1 MKITLRDYQ
10 AFGVQ
15 QIRERFSA
23 GRRAVLY
30 VLPTGGGKTRVFTYI
45 TSSAGAKGKRVLI
58 LAHRQELISQSSLSL
73 AELDV
78 RHGLITP
85 DNKIKPIMSAHIKRL
100 QKSLV
105 DQGAHVHVASVQTIS
120 RPGRMAQWA
129 DYFDLIIVD
138 EAHHATAGQWF
149 TFLDSAKRA
158 RILGVTATPHR
169 TDGQG
174 LGVDA
179 GGIFD
184 DIVIGP
190 DPAYLMDQG
199 FLTKAKVYAP
209 PQLVD
214 VSGIKRDKSGDF
226 NGRALAEMMAE
237 RRIYGDAVGH
247 YNRICPGQPAIV
259 FCSSVKNAELAA
271 EEFRRSGWRFASID
285 GSMDDDTRR
294 NLIEA
299 LGDGRLHGLTSC
311 DIISEGTDIPVVTVA
326 IMLRPTDSESLFMQQ
341 AGRVLRPVYAPGH
354 DLSTQQGR
362 LDAIASSQKPFAII
376 LDHVGNCLRHGL
388 IDEKREW
395 SLDGRPKS
403 SRESDGGKS
412 VRVVQCPVCFA
423 AQEPG
428 KPLELETGKF
438 GFHCVGQLPDGDDCQ
453 HIFHV
458 EPPKEKEVVS
468 ADLQEIT
475 EADAER
481 MRMMRRQ
488 QVGMAN
494 TLEQFQEIAKE
505 RGYKPAWVRQMVKM
519 RKAQGRLQ
527 PSTNDNKPL
536 DLGIH
541 MAGEA

>member
-10 AFGVQ
+10 AAGVA
-15 QIRERFSA
+15 QIRERFAA
-23 GRRAVLY
+23 GCRAVLY

-58 LAHRQELISQSSLSL
+58 LAHRQELISQSSMSL

-85 DNKIKPIMSAHIKRL
+85 ENKVKPIMSAHIKRL
-100 QKSLV
+100 KKSLV

-120 RPGRMAQWA
+120 RPGRLAQWA

-149 TFLDSAKRA
+149 TFLDMAKRA
-158 RILGVTATPHR
+158 KVLGVTATPHR

-179 GGIFD
+179 GGVFD
-184 DIVIGP
+184 AMIEGP

-226 NGRALAEMMAE
+226 NGRQLAELMAE

-259 FCSSVKNAELAA
+259 FCSSVKNAEMAA

-285 GSMDDDTRR
+285 GSMDDETRR

-326 IMLRPTDSESLFMQQ
+326 IMLRPTDSEIIFLQQ
-341 AGRVLRPVYAPGH
+341 AGRVLRPIYAPGH
-354 DLSTQQGR
+354 DISCQQGR
-362 LDAIASSQKPFAII
+362 LDAIAASNKPFAII

-388 IDEKREW
+388 IDEKRQW
-395 SLDGRPKS
+395 SLEGKPKRT
-403 SRESDGGKS
+403 RESDSEPS
-412 VRVVQCPVCFA
+412 VRVVQCPTCFA
-423 AQEPG
+423 AQEPQ
-428 KPLELETGKF
+428 KPMPLEDGKY
-438 GFHCVGQLPDGDDCQ
+438 GFRCVGQLPTGDDCQ
-453 HIFHV
+453 HVFTI
-458 EPPKEKEVVS
+458 ELPKEKGVVAS
-468 ADLQEIT
+468 DLQELT
-475 EADAER
+475 AEDAER
-481 MRMMRRQ
+481 LRMQRRQ
-488 QVGMAN
+488 QVGMA
-494 TLEQFQEIAKE
+494 TSVEEFQEIAKE

-519 RKAQGRLQ
+519 RKAQGRLTA
-527 PSTNDNKPL
+527 STNDNKPL

>member
-1 MKITLRDYQ
+1 
-10 AFGVQ
+10 
-15 QIRERFSA
+15 
-23 GRRAVLY
+23 
-30 VLPTGGGKTRVFTYI
+30 VFTYI
-45 TSSAGAKGKRVLI
+45 TGSAGAKGKRVLI
-58 LAHRQELISQSSLSL
+58 LAHRQELISQSSMSL

-85 DNKIKPIMSAHIKRL
+85 ENKIKPIMSAHIRKL

-120 RPGRMAQWA
+120 RPGRLAQWA
-129 DYFDLIIVD
+129 EYFDLIIVD

-158 RILGVTATPHR
+158 KVLGVTATPHR

-174 LGVDA
+174 LGLDA
-179 GGIFD
+179 GGVFD

-190 DPAYLMDQG
+190 DPAYLMEQG
-199 FLTKAKVYAP
+199 YLVRAKVYAP

-214 VSGIKRDKSGDF
+214 VTGIKRDKSGDF
-226 NGRALAEMMAE
+226 NGRQLAELMAE
-237 RRIYGDAVGH
+237 RKIYGDAVGH
-247 YNRICPGQPAIV
+247 YNRTCPGQPAIV
-259 FCSSVKNAELAA
+259 FCSSVKNAEIAA
-271 EEFRRSGWRFASID
+271 EEFKRAGWRAASID

-299 LGDGRLHGLTSC
+299 LGDGRVQILTSC
-311 DIISEGTDIPVVTVA
+311 DIISEGTDIPVVTAA

-362 LDAIASSQKPFAII
+362 LDAIAAGKKPFAII

-395 SLDGRPKS
+395 SLNGKPKA
-403 SRESDGGKS
+403 SRQSDGEQS
-412 VRVVQCPVCFA
+412 VRVVQCPTCFA
-423 AQEPG
+423 AQEPK
-428 KPLELETGKF
+428 KPAPLGDGRF
-438 GFHCVGQLPDGDDCQ
+438 GFSCIGQLPNGDDCQ
-453 HIFHV
+453 HVFTV

-468 ADLQEIT
+468 SDLQEIT

-488 QVGMAN
+488 QVGMAT
-494 TLEQFQEIAKE
+494 TLEDFQAIAQE
-505 RGYKPAWVRQMVKM
+505 RGYKPAWVRQMVRM
-519 RKAQGRLQ
+519 RKAQGRFT
-527 PSTNDNKPL
+527 PSTNDNQPL